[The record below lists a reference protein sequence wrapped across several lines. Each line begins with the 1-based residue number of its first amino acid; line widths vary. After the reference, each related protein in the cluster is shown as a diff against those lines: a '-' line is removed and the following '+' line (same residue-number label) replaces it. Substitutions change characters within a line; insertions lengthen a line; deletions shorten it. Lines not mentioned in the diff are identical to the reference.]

1 MITRMDISAL
11 ECLSDPRRL
20 AIVELLA
27 DGERCLCD
35 ISGGLGISDALA
47 SHHLKK
53 LRESGLVIAERRGIW
68 LHCRLAPDVLEQT
81 AATLVDLASRARIA
95 GTTQAGCCPVIDTG
109 GGS

>member
-1 MITRMDISAL
+1 MDASAL

-35 ISGGLGISDALA
+35 ISAALGISDALA

-53 LRESGLVIAERRGIW
+53 LRESGFVIGERRGIW
-68 LHCRLAPDVLEQT
+68 LHCRLAPHVLES
-81 AATLVDLASRARIA
+81 AAAYLTGIASQARAADGTGDACCAPAA
-95 GTTQAGCCPVIDTG
+95 GRSAP
-109 GGS
+109 

>member
-1 MITRMDISAL
+1 MDTSAL

-35 ISGGLGISDALA
+35 VSSALGISDALA

-81 AATLVDLASRARIA
+81 AATLTDLASRARTA
-95 GTTQAGCCPVIDTG
+95 DTMQSVCCPSIDN
-109 GGS
+109 GSIS

>member
-1 MITRMDISAL
+1 MDASAL

-35 ISGGLGISDALA
+35 VSAGLGISDALA

-53 LRESGLVIAERRGIW
+53 LRESGLVVAERRGIW
-68 LHCRLAPDVLEQT
+68 LHCRLASDVLESM
-81 AATLVDLASRARIA
+81 AASLADLASRARTVD
-95 GTTQAGCCPVIDTG
+95 TTQTACCAPVVEREVT
-109 GGS
+109 

>member
-1 MITRMDISAL
+1 MDTSAL

-20 AIVELLA
+20 AIIELLA

-81 AATLVDLASRARIA
+81 ATTLSGLASRARTA
-95 GTTQAGCCPVIDTG
+95 GITQAGCCAVTDSG
-109 GGS
+109 GVS